1 MGQTGRRQ
9 FLIATGA
16 LLAAPMARAQ
26 QKNRVYRI
34 ALPSIT
40 SYRGLGLEA
49 LIAGLDQGLRELGY
63 LPGNDIVMEFHSAE
77 GKPERLPEVMKEV
90 VRSKPDVIITGPN
103 TITTAAQAATRSI
116 PIVMTAAT
124 DVIDAGYARSFAKP
138 GGNITGIT
146 VEFKKGATGLK
157 RIELL
162 KEIAPSISLVAFLWD
177 APYDG
182 FKAVFDAAAPALGMR
197 TFWHEF
203 SGEPER
209 DFAEMTRRGA
219 DAVLA
224 IGGGPQI
231 AQRAEIAALAI
242 KHRLP
247 LSYSASL
254 FVDAG
259 ALMSHGPN
267 FPSMYRTAARHVD
280 KILKGMKPGDIPIEQ
295 STVFDLVI
303 NLKTAKALGLTIPPS
318 IMLRADQVIE

>member
-34 ALPSIT
+34 GLPTTRSPQFMKPYIAAL
-40 SYRGLGLEA
+40 E
-49 LIAGLDQGLRELGY
+49 QGLRELGY
-63 LPGNDIVMEFHSAE
+63 LPGKDVAIEVHSAE
-77 GKPERLPEVMKEV
+77 GQRERLPEVMKEV
-90 VRSKPDVIITGPN
+90 VRSKPDVIITGLNPV
-103 TITTAAQAATRSI
+103 TTAAQAATQSI
-116 PIVMTAAT
+116 PIVMTGGT
-124 DVIDAGYARSFAKP
+124 EVIDAGYARSFARP

-146 VEFKKGATGLK
+146 VEIKKGATGLK

-209 DFAEMTRRGA
+209 DFAEMTLRGA

-242 KHRLP
+242 RHRLP
-247 LSYSASL
+247 ISYPISL

-259 ALMSHGPN
+259 ALMSYGPN
-267 FPSMYRTAARHVD
+267 APSMFRAAARHVD
-280 KILKGMKPGDIPIEQ
+280 KILKGIKPGDIPIEQ

-318 IMLRADQVIE
+318 IMLRADRVIE

>member
-1 MGQTGRRQ
+1 MGQTGRRR

-34 ALPSIT
+34 GWPTTRSPQFMKPYIAAL
-40 SYRGLGLEA
+40 EK
-49 LIAGLDQGLRELGY
+49 GLRELGY
-63 LPGNDIVMEFHSAE
+63 LPGKDIAIEVHFAE
-77 GKPERLPEVMKEV
+77 GQRERLPEVLNEV
-90 VRSKPDVIITGPN
+90 VRSKPDVIITGLN
-103 TITTAAQAATRSI
+103 AVTTAAQAATQSI
-116 PIVMTAAT
+116 PIVMAGGTE
-124 DVIDAGYARSFAKP
+124 VIDAGYARSFAKP

-146 VEFKKGATGLK
+146 WEFTRGATGVK
-157 RIELL
+157 RLEVL

-177 APYDG
+177 APYDVY
-182 FKAVFDAAAPALGMR
+182 KPVFDAAAPARGMR
-197 TFWHEF
+197 TFSHEF

-224 IGGGPQI
+224 IGAGPQI
-231 AQRAEIAALAI
+231 ALRADIASLAI

-247 LSYSASL
+247 ISYPADL

-259 ALMSHGPN
+259 ALMSYGPST
-267 FPSMYRTAARHVD
+267 PGLYRAAARHVD
-280 KILKGMKPGDIPIEQ
+280 KIMKGIKPGDIPIEQ
-295 STVFDLVI
+295 PTEFDLVI

-318 IMLRADQVIE
+318 IMLRANRLIE